1 MTGVLAVSVNNRP
14 GMFIVLSNQPLPL
27 LVPLCLTAAVPVR
40 RANALLY

>member
-14 GMFIVLSNQPLPL
+14 GMSFALSNQPLPL
-27 LVPLCLTAAVPVR
+27 LVPLFLTAAVPVR